1 MKFSA
6 IPLNHVTLMY
16 ISDNMSYSVPYMGK
30 VSQGK
35 ILAYHT
41 GKAIGK
47 ETFDEE
53 AEVSVYV
60 QLGVSVN
67 IGEDNFGELPRIH
80 QICQFFPCHNFSV

>member
-1 MKFSA
+1 
-6 IPLNHVTLMY
+6 MY

-35 ILAYHT
+35 ILVYRT
-41 GKAIGK
+41 GKVIGK

-53 AEVSVYV
+53 AKVSAYV

-80 QICQFFPCHNFSV
+80 QICQFFPCHNFPM

>member
-35 ILAYHT
+35 FWRTVQVKLLARKHLV
-41 GKAIGK
+41 KK
-47 ETFDEE
+47 LK
-53 AEVSVYV
+53 SVHMSNLVY
-60 QLGVSVN
+60 L
-67 IGEDNFGELPRIH
+67 
-80 QICQFFPCHNFSV
+80 